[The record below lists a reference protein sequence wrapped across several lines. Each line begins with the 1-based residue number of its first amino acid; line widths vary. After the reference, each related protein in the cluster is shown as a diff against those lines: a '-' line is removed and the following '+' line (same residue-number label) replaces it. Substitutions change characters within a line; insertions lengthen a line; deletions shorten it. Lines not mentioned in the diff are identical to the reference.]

1 MDVDDGERNWGR
13 RWRFEDMKR
22 KGKESREG
30 GVGRDIIERSF
41 RFIMNRMLN
50 GAPY

>member
-1 MDVDDGERNWGR
+1 MDMGDEERNWGMS
-13 RWRFEDMKR
+13 WRFEDMKR

-30 GVGRDIIERSF
+30 DVGRDIIERSF